1 MGENDLLF
9 EEKKPIMKRILIVVL
24 CICALLFT
32 ACSSE
37 KDMSFNIGET
47 AVILTVP
54 AGWSKTASDAKT
66 LSLSSEAMSLT
77 AEVGAKAE
85 WLTDGKTSWQ
95 LFGKQNEAFLADHT
109 NLQNITN
116 ETTATKLTTIVHSRI
131 LVAEKDGTPVAYYLA
146 TVEFQNGDLLVR
158 VVVTAEPDV
167 MRQDYKQIERILLD
181 FKTEA

>member
-1 MGENDLLF
+1 
-9 EEKKPIMKRILIVVL
+9 MKRIFVVFL
-24 CICALLFT
+24 CICALLVT

-37 KDMSFNIGET
+37 KDQTFRVGET

-85 WLTDGKTSWQ
+85 WLTDSKTSWQ
-95 LFGKQNEAFLADHT
+95 LFGEQNEAFLADHT

-116 ETTATKLTTIVHSRI
+116 ETTATKLTTVVHSRI
-131 LVAEKDGTPVAYYLA
+131 LEAEKDGTPVAYYLA

-158 VVVTAEPDV
+158 VVVTAEPSV
-167 MRQDYKQIERILLD
+167 MRRDYKQIERILLD
-181 FKTEA
+181 LKTEA

>member
-1 MGENDLLF
+1 
-9 EEKKPIMKRILIVVL
+9 MKRILIFLL
-24 CICALLFT
+24 CIFTLLFT

-37 KDMSFNIGET
+37 KDQTFYIGET

-54 AGWSKTASDAKT
+54 TGWSQTASDEKILT
-66 LSLSSEAMSLT
+66 LESDTMTLM

-95 LFGKQNEAFLADHT
+95 LFGEQNEDLLADHT

-116 ETTATKLTTIVHSRI
+116 ETTATKLTTVVHSRI
-131 LVAEKDGTPVAYYLA
+131 LEAEKDGKAVAYYLA
-146 TVEFQNGDLLVR
+146 TVELQGGDYLVHI
-158 VVVTAEPDV
+158 VVTAEPSV

>member
-1 MGENDLLF
+1 
-9 EEKKPIMKRILIVVL
+9 MKRILIFLL
-24 CICALLFT
+24 CIFALLFT

-54 AGWSKTASDAKT
+54 TGWSQTASEGKT
-66 LSLSSEAMSLT
+66 LTVASDTMTLT

-95 LFGKQNEAFLADHT
+95 LFGEQNEAFLTDHT

-116 ETTATKLTTIVHSRI
+116 ETTATKLTTVVHSRI
-131 LVAEKDGTPVAYYLA
+131 LVAEKDGKAVAYYLA
-146 TVEFQNGDLLVR
+146 TVELQGSEYLVR
-158 VVVTAEPDV
+158 VVVTAEPSV
-167 MRQDYKQIERILLD
+167 MRRDYKQIERILLD

>member
-1 MGENDLLF
+1 
-9 EEKKPIMKRILIVVL
+9 MKRILIFLL
-24 CICALLFT
+24 CIFALLFT

-54 AGWSKTASDAKT
+54 TGWNKTASEGKT
-66 LSLSSEAMSLT
+66 LTVASDTMTLT

-95 LFGKQNEAFLADHT
+95 LFGEQNEAFLTDHT

-131 LVAEKDGTPVAYYLA
+131 LEAEKGGKAVA
-146 TVEFQNGDLLVR
+146 
-158 VVVTAEPDV
+158 
-167 MRQDYKQIERILLD
+167 
-181 FKTEA
+181 

>member
-1 MGENDLLF
+1 
-9 EEKKPIMKRILIVVL
+9 MKRILIFLL
-24 CICALLFT
+24 CIFALLFT

-77 AEVGAKAE
+77 AEVRAKAE

-95 LFGKQNEAFLADHT
+95 LFGEQNEAFLTDHT

-131 LVAEKDGTPVAYYLA
+131 LEAEKDGTPVAYYLA

-158 VVVTAEPDV
+158 VVVTADPDV
-167 MRQDYKQIERILLD
+167 MRRDYKQIERILLD

>member
-1 MGENDLLF
+1 
-9 EEKKPIMKRILIVVL
+9 MKRILIFLL
-24 CICALLFT
+24 CIFALLFS

-37 KDMSFNIGET
+37 KDQTFRIGET

-54 AGWSKTASDAKT
+54 TGWSQTANEGKTLTVASDT
-66 LSLSSEAMSLT
+66 MTLT

-95 LFGKQNEAFLADHT
+95 LFGEQNEDFLADHT

-116 ETTATKLTTIVHSRI
+116 ETTATKLTTVVHSRI
-131 LVAEKDGTPVAYYLA
+131 LEAEKDSTPVAYYLA

-158 VVVTAEPDV
+158 VVVTADSDV

-181 FKTEA
+181 LKTEA

>member
-1 MGENDLLF
+1 
-9 EEKKPIMKRILIVVL
+9 MKRILIFLL
-24 CICALLFT
+24 CIFALLFT

-54 AGWSKTASDAKT
+54 TGWNKTASEGKT
-66 LSLSSEAMSLT
+66 LTVASDTMTLT
-77 AEVGAKAE
+77 AEVGAKVE

-95 LFGKQNEAFLADHT
+95 LFGEQNEAFLTDHT

-131 LVAEKDGTPVAYYLA
+131 LEAEKDGKAVAYYLA

-158 VVVTAEPDV
+158 VVVTADPDV